1 MYRRYEKDRRSRFNA
16 SLDKLASLLPDFA
29 EANNG
34 DSKWTKC
41 QILDNAIKYIQSVP
55 DNVENTNPN
64 NEKDGNA
71 KLIKIL
77 KKQNKK
83 LREIVRNE
91 CVPHL
96 NEKEFCSLDFP
107 QLYEIIKS
115 KRSQDAATANA
126 NNDAGDVFVVATEN
140 HSSTD
145 HTYSLIV
152 HQEAEVEIGDEMTVV
167 EEEVVIL
174 DQDNAGQHSKGI
186 IPEVII
192 KFLKKI
198 HTIQKV
204 KVLSKIQF

>member
-1 MYRRYEKDRRSRFNA
+1 MSIVF
-16 SLDKLASLLPDFA
+16 LCFFFCIFMKL
-29 EANNG
+29 
-34 DSKWTKC
+34 
-41 QILDNAIKYIQSVP
+41 YSVGLC
-55 DNVENTNPN
+55 T
-64 NEKDGNA
+64 
-71 KLIKIL
+71 
-77 KKQNKK
+77 KQNKK

-115 KRSQDAATANA
+115 KRSQEAASANA

-152 HQEAEVEIGDEMTVV
+152 HQEAEVEIGDELTVV

-174 DQDNAGQHSKGI
+174 DQDKGQDPKAI
-186 IPEVII
+186 LPEV
-192 KFLKKI
+192 KN
-198 HTIQKV
+198 
-204 KVLSKIQF
+204 

>member
-1 MYRRYEKDRRSRFNA
+1 MQFDDFFSFHSAHLYRRYEKDRRSRFNA

-29 EANNG
+29 ESNNG

-41 QILDNAIKYIQSVP
+41 QILDNAIKYIQSVQ

-64 NEKDGNA
+64 NDKDNT
-71 KLIKIL
+71 KLMKIL

-115 KRSQDAATANA
+115 KRSQEAASANA

-152 HQEAEVEIGDEMTVV
+152 HQEAEVEIGDELTVV

-174 DQDNAGQHSKGI
+174 DQDNGQDPKAI
-186 IPEVII
+186 LPEV
-192 KFLKKI
+192 KN
-198 HTIQKV
+198 Q
-204 KVLSKIQF
+204 